1 MLWGVGGVGKGGKEG
16 FLCINGIV
24 ALVWGLEIY
33 GWELWGG
40 GIVKWVALVQYVC
53 ISTGVSRNGGWR
65 RWIGWFLAI

>member
-1 MLWGVGGVGKGGKEG
+1 VGCGGCGEGGEGGVSVHKWDCGARVG
-16 FLCINGIV
+16 FGDIWVGTL
-24 ALVWGLEIY
+24 
-33 GWELWGG
+33 GG